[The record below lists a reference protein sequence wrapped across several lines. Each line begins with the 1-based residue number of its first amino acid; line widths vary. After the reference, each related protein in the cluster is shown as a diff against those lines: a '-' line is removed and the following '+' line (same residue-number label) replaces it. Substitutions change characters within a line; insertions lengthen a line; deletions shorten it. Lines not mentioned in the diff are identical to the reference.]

1 MVAMS
6 PEYAEM
12 VAAVAFGVLSAIF
25 ISAFVILIVI
35 CKRQKYYVKKSIFD
49 THHEATR
56 PEKQLIESD
65 GLETSDME
73 LGAVTVNF
81 EEILTDEQWID
92 DATGLIPHCLAI
104 LKTCRYLTERLTA
117 LAMNSTPLS
126 GNFTQIVE
134 VKLSAKRISSK
145 VDDMVRSMYPPLDP
159 RLLEARAAALTLAV
173 THLAL
178 IAKYECGQKDKSGL
192 VWIDSSLEEMDGHL
206 LFLREASV
214 SQDAI
219 GKLNALN
226 LSDTTLL

>member
-1 MVAMS
+1 
-6 PEYAEM
+6 
-12 VAAVAFGVLSAIF
+12 
-25 ISAFVILIVI
+25 
-35 CKRQKYYVKKSIFD
+35 
-49 THHEATR
+49 
-56 PEKQLIESD
+56 
-65 GLETSDME
+65 ME